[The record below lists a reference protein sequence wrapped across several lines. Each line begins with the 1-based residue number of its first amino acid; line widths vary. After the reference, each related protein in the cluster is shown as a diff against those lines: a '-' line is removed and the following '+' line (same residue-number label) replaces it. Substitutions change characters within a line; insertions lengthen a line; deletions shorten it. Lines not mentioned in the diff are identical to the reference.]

1 MNKAI
6 GTAALLLLG
15 VLAPAS
21 AQTPDSPP
29 ATAAAPSQERPQRI
43 WVNFNFGATSGSKEY
58 TLSTTFTEYAE
69 EGSFATTQQVN
80 KGFTFDFSGMVRVW
94 RGLLVGAG
102 YSGLNTETTSD
113 YTLTVPHP
121 LYYNQP
127 RTVTGNVETPNYR
140 EASLNL
146 FVGYTFPLSDRLDV
160 TAFAGPTFF
169 TMEQAFATG
178 VRYTESAP
186 AYTITVDEVK
196 TTNVK
201 ESAPGVMVGG
211 DVTYMFSRF
220 VGAGFFARYN
230 AATLR
235 VTPTGGGA
243 PTDID
248 LGGLQWGGGIRFRF
262 W

>member
-1 MNKAI
+1 MYKVI

-15 VLAPAS
+15 FLAPAY
-21 AQTPDSPP
+21 AQTPDPPP
-29 ATAAAPSQERPQRI
+29 AGSASPSQSPPQRI
-43 WVNFNFGATSGSKEY
+43 WVNFNFGTTSGSHDY
-58 TLSTTFTEYAE
+58 ALATTFTQYDEP
-69 EGSFATTQQVN
+69 GSFETTQQVK
-80 KGFTFDFSGMVRVW
+80 KGFTFDVSGMVRVW

-113 YTLTVPHP
+113 YTLLVPHP

-127 RTVTGNVETPNYR
+127 RTVTGDVETPNYR
-140 EASLNL
+140 EGSLNL

-160 TAFAGPTFF
+160 TAFAGPSFF
-169 TMEQAFATG
+169 TVEQAFATG

-186 AYTITVDEVK
+186 AYTITVDEVR

-235 VTPTGGGA
+235 VTPSGGGE